1 MVVQL
6 HQGTVERGTL
16 GQAITLLG
24 LGRALLT
31 SILLWGG
38 RGCFGTLE
46 VLCASCLL
54 RAAQPLVARQI

>member
-46 VLCASCLL
+46 VLCAHC
-54 RAAQPLVARQI
+54 

>member
-38 RGCFGTLE
+38 GG
-46 VLCASCLL
+46 VLAL
-54 RAAQPLVARQI
+54 